1 MWDYQTGFCLLLFL
15 NQFNDGLVKQRQCK
29 AKTTADSDAL
39 FEILNAQEANHPSKW
54 IICNSKQWSWFKHC
68 RNNANPRFLHVCCVP
83 MYDKKWLVMFCSCPH
98 VIEWEE
104 KKFWIFE
111 VRWSHFFSFNL
122 NKIIDN
128 YYKIVTTT
136 RAQLGL
142 HGFPCNRFILYENVT
157 AQYHMNLI

>member
-1 MWDYQTGFCLLLFL
+1 MWDYQTGFCLLFL
-15 NQFNDGLVKQRQCK
+15 NQINDGLVKQRQCN

-54 IICNSKQWSWFKHC
+54 IISNSKQRSWFKHC
-68 RNNANPRFLHVCCVP
+68 RNNANPRFLLVCCVP
-83 MYDKKWLVMFCSCPH
+83 MYDKKWLVIFCSCPH

-136 RAQLGL
+136 RAQLGF

-157 AQYHMNLI
+157 AQYNMNLI